1 MLKTVLELVY
11 IAVCAL
17 VIVLVLMQPG
27 SGTGLG
33 ALTGNAGKARASVRH
48 LRTRE
53 DRLVIFTRVAVLL
66 FLALTVVLVYL
77 WTR

>member
-11 IAVCAL
+11 IAVCTL

-33 ALTGNAGKARASVRH
+33 ALTGNAGKAQASVRH

-53 DRLVIFTRVAVLL
+53 DRLVILTRGAVLL

-77 WTR
+77 WMR

>member
-1 MLKTVLELVY
+1 MLKTVLECVY
-11 IAVCAL
+11 MGVCVL
-17 VIVLVLMQPG
+17 VIVLVLIQPG

-53 DRLVIFTRVAVLL
+53 DRLVILTRGAVLL
-66 FLALTVVLVYL
+66 FLVLTVVLVYL
-77 WTR
+77 WMR